1 MHINENGGVSY
12 RVVCD
17 GNVLLDSVTKFVAEQ
32 FVATLNTNT
41 KEKVE
46 IQPVTEDGLQVL
58 LG

>member
-1 MHINENGGVSY
+1 MHINENEVVSY

-17 GNVLLDSVTKFVAEQ
+17 GNVLLDSVTKFVAER

-46 IQPVTEDGLQVL
+46 KKIEKK
-58 LG
+58 